1 MLARFSR
8 SAVWFAAALLCFAA
22 AALPDGF
29 QRTVIEQL
37 QPAKLAQP
45 MDVGADGIVA
55 ATIAQREPI
64 GGAMGYAPLTVDR
77 LRRLM
82 LVLGGVFLVVSAAVA
97 LWRAGLF
104 RGGPCDFFPVAL
116 VVAWA
121 THIVGYRWAVGAGFG
136 FDDDPANAQIS
147 TGFLLN
153 DVDNLNYLSWA
164 VQSQYGRNLFSVLF
178 TTEPSAE
185 VFFNPYFWLLGK
197 AARWTGTA
205 LPGVL
210 NLAGFLGAIGT
221 IFCVYAIAKTVG
233 LGAVAARW
241 AAVFAA
247 YSSGLTGLTTFLH
260 LQFGLPLLMG
270 CDALF
275 IDATTFSPFLCF
287 PYQAFCFLLTSV
299 IVLLLLQAERAQLEG
314 RPIPWGK
321 LLAAFCLEVF
331 LVASHPYEGMMILG
345 SFGSSFLLSLA
356 RRDERSRL
364 ALRFGICVL
373 LLVASVPPA
382 LYYAWV
388 MRHPVYEEFA
398 VATLSDWRP
407 WWSWLIGYACILPT
421 ALYGCVD
428 VYRSRRLRGA
438 LWLADWTTV
447 VGFLLIVVNV
457 AATTR
462 FCAGL
467 YIPFCVMAGHGWSLL
482 LERIAA
488 AASPLR
494 RTAGRAAACVVGVL
508 FFFTSFGLLVYGYQ
522 PYYYDGQ
529 LQNVASAL
537 RERSPERFPSLLCDV
552 RSARTLAAIGPVRA
566 FAGHWSQ
573 TPGYL
578 AKRDAMTRAGV
589 NPPDYPGAPTERPTR
604 AAFDELTAES
614 RSEYLLVSDDLAGAE
629 FAANSS
635 KFADVGTFGRWRLF
649 VRRP

>member
-205 LPGVL
+205 LPLMLVATRRSIRPLWMVGAAL
-210 NLAGFLGAIGT
+210 LAVVVGKLFVVDLSALSGLPRVVAFLG
-221 IFCVYAIAKTVG
+221 VG
-233 LGAVAARW
+233 
-241 AAVFAA
+241 
-247 YSSGLTGLTTFLH
+247 
-260 LQFGLPLLMG
+260 
-270 CDALF
+270 
-275 IDATTFSPFLCF
+275 
-287 PYQAFCFLLTSV
+287 
-299 IVLLLLQAERAQLEG
+299 VLLLL
-314 RPIPWGK
+314 I
-321 LLAAFCLEVF
+321 
-331 LVASHPYEGMMILG
+331 
-345 SFGSSFLLSLA
+345 
-356 RRDERSRL
+356 
-364 ALRFGICVL
+364 
-373 LLVASVPPA
+373 
-382 LYYAWV
+382 
-388 MRHPVYEEFA
+388 
-398 VATLSDWRP
+398 
-407 WWSWLIGYACILPT
+407 
-421 ALYGCVD
+421 
-428 VYRSRRLRGA
+428 
-438 LWLADWTTV
+438 
-447 VGFLLIVVNV
+447 
-457 AATTR
+457 
-462 FCAGL
+462 
-467 YIPFCVMAGHGWSLL
+467 
-482 LERIAA
+482 
-488 AASPLR
+488 
-494 RTAGRAAACVVGVL
+494 
-508 FFFTSFGLLVYGYQ
+508 
-522 PYYYDGQ
+522 
-529 LQNVASAL
+529 
-537 RERSPERFPSLLCDV
+537 
-552 RSARTLAAIGPVRA
+552 
-566 FAGHWSQ
+566 
-573 TPGYL
+573 GYL
-578 AKRDAMTRAGV
+578 APLPPATRAG
-589 NPPDYPGAPTERPTR
+589 
-604 AAFDELTAES
+604 DEPH
-614 RSEYLLVSDDLAGAE
+614 R
-629 FAANSS
+629 
-635 KFADVGTFGRWRLF
+635 
-649 VRRP
+649 